1 MGNNGKFNNIL
12 NRCKHPRKV
21 YNVLAAIAAQEAR
34 ETFPERFTGRT
45 DQEIINEIASVV
57 QQAEKEGIRK

>member
-1 MGNNGKFNNIL
+1 MKD
-12 NRCKHPRKV
+12 KV
-21 YNVLAAIAAQEAR
+21 YGTLAVIAAQEAR

-57 QQAEKEGIRK
+57 QQTEKEGIGK

>member
-1 MGNNGKFNNIL
+1 MKD
-12 NRCKHPRKV
+12 KV
-21 YNVLAAIAAQEAR
+21 YGTLAVIAAQEAR
-34 ETFPERFTGRT
+34 ETFPERLTGRT